1 MPQHENTRSDSSADR
16 QTDGQLGMK
25 RFKQFWFE
33 NQERMGFQNDSR
45 RMAKGCQIDVKWMS
59 KGCQKDIKRMSIGYQ
74 KDVKRMWIKGV
85 KRMSKGCQKDVKR
98 MSKGY
103 QMDVNMIV
111 EGQIDPAMLL
121 SPPSVCHPFTIC
133 LLSFCDP
140 ILLLSVLGFDST
152 WMSGSHFREGASKK
166 VLYFGSFIS
175 FYFSLYDT

>member
-1 MPQHENTRSDSSADR
+1 MIREETPERIVKGQQMDGIANRQ
-16 QTDGQLGMK
+16 QTDGK
-25 RFKQFWFE
+25 
-33 NQERMGFQNDSR
+33 
-45 RMAKGCQIDVKWMS
+45 RMAKGCQMD
-59 KGCQKDIKRMSIGYQ
+59 
-74 KDVKRMWIKGV
+74 V

-175 FYFSLYDT
+175 FYFSLYDN